1 MNKIMSVN
9 YIHKQRKVCELKH
22 DHDYVYEYNE
32 IIMSYQ
38 VYELTHKHELDHGTN
53 EHDYDLL
60 HEYNHVYGTSE
71 HFYELAHE
79 FV

>member
-1 MNKIMSVN
+1 MSVN

-53 EHDYDLL
+53 EHDYELL
-60 HEYNHVYGTSE
+60 
-71 HFYELAHE
+71 
-79 FV
+79 

>member
-1 MNKIMSVN
+1 MSVN
-9 YIHKQRKVCELKH
+9 YIHQQRKVCELKH

-53 EHDYDLL
+53 EHDYACMNYYMNIIMSM
-60 HEYNHVYGTSE
+60 EQVNISMN
-71 HFYELAHE
+71 
-79 FV
+79 

>member
-1 MNKIMSVN
+1 MSVN
-9 YIHKQRKVCELKH
+9 YIHQKRKVCELKH

-53 EHDYDLL
+53 EHDYELL

>member
-1 MNKIMSVN
+1 MI
-9 YIHKQRKVCELKH
+9 

-53 EHDYDLL
+53 EHDYELL

>member
-38 VYELTHKHELDHGTN
+38 VINMNLTTERTN
-53 EHDYDLL
+53 MTMNYYMNIIMSMEQV
-60 HEYNHVYGTSE
+60 NISMN
-71 HFYELAHE
+71 
-79 FV
+79 

>member
-1 MNKIMSVN
+1 MSVN

-38 VYELTHKHELDHGTN
+38 VINMNLTTERTN
-53 EHDYDLL
+53 MTMNYYMNIIMSMEQV
-60 HEYNHVYGTSE
+60 NISMN
-71 HFYELAHE
+71 
-79 FV
+79 

>member
-1 MNKIMSVN
+1 MNKIMPVN

-53 EHDYDLL
+53 ELTMNYYMNIIMSM
-60 HEYNHVYGTSE
+60 EQVNISMN
-71 HFYELAHE
+71 
-79 FV
+79 

>member
-1 MNKIMSVN
+1 MSVN

-32 IIMSYQ
+32 
-38 VYELTHKHELDHGTN
+38 LDHGTN
-53 EHDYDLL
+53 EHDYELL

-79 FV
+79 FI